1 MGDSIKLLIVDDQTL
16 YRDALRELI
25 GHWPEFEVVG
35 DVENGRKAVEFCS
48 RCVPDLILMD
58 VQMPVMDGVK
68 ATGAICSKFPD
79 AVVVMLTVS
88 ADDKHLFGAIRA
100 GARGYILKD
109 TPSRQLRSRLNN
121 VARGEGA
128 LSGVVAR
135 KAMKRLAEVD
145 CEPST
150 RAGVRDYA
158 DLTEREAAIL
168 KLVAEGL
175 SNEEI
180 GRKLYIST
188 ATVKKYLSVLLQK
201 LCLEN
206 RVQLAVFA
214 VRNRLV

>member
-35 DVENGRKAVEFCS
+35 DVENGRKAVEFCE
-48 RCVPDLILMD
+48 RGVPDLILMD
-58 VQMPVMDGVK
+58 VQMPVMDGVE
-68 ATGAICSKFPD
+68 ATGAICSKYPGA
-79 AVVVMLTVS
+79 AVVILTVS

-109 TPSRQLRSRLNN
+109 TPSRQLRNRLNN
-121 VARGEGA
+121 VVRGEGA
-128 LSGVVAR
+128 LSGIVAR
-135 KAMKRLAEVD
+135 KAIRRLAEMD
-145 CEPST
+145 CDSSSRTST
-150 RAGVRDYA
+150 CGYI
-158 DLTEREAAIL
+158 DLTERETAIL

-175 SNEEI
+175 SNDEI
-180 GRKLYIST
+180 GQKLYIST
-188 ATVKKYLSVLLQK
+188 ATVKKYLSILLQK

-214 VRNRLV
+214 VRSNLV